1 MWGALLVASRG
12 REPHLH
18 ALLDAWVWSSAS
30 ASSED
35 GIFSWGVVRTF
46 GMDEGDD
53 DDDDDDDAVAVVA
66 AAMTAII
73 MSMTAVM
80 VRMVTSC
87 KQMMLAKH
95 TLSLLLD

>member
-53 DDDDDDDAVAVVA
+53 DDDDDAVAVVVA
-66 AAMTAII
+66 AMMTAII

-95 TLSLLLD
+95 MLSLLLD

>member
-1 MWGALLVASRG
+1 MFGNSKCG
-12 REPHLH
+12 EHEPHLH

-35 GIFSWGVVRTF
+35 SIFSWGVVRTF

-53 DDDDDDDAVAVVA
+53 NDDDNDDAVAVVVVA
-66 AAMTAII
+66 MMTAVI
-73 MSMTAVM
+73 MPMTAVM

-87 KQMMLAKH
+87 KQMMLTKH